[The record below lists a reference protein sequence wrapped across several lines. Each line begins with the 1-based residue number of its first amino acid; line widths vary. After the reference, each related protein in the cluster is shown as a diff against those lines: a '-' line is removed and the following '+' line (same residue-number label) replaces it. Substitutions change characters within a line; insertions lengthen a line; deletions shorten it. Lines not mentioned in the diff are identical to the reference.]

1 MNTSVRARWLP
12 AFMQSLQKAPAKS
25 SGIGTG
31 ERQGAAFHAAMRSL
45 FRGLLLSSRKAQ
57 VSDPVC
63 IQQL

>member
-1 MNTSVRARWLP
+1 
-12 AFMQSLQKAPAKS
+12 MQSLQKAPAKS

-31 ERQGAAFHAAMRSL
+31 ERQGAAFHTAMRSL

-63 IQQL
+63 IQRL